1 MKIKNSRQTQSSFPS
16 LRKNDKVMV
25 LSGKDK
31 GKEGLILKVDRFSN
45 KVIVENVNQIK
56 KAIKPDQN
64 HPQGGIVTR
73 ENYLGVSKVMLVCPG
88 CHKPTRVSHSI
99 LSDGKKVR
107 VCKHCQEHI
116 DK

>member
-1 MKIKNSRQTQSSFPS
+1 MKIKNSSQRKQSFPA
-16 LRKNDKVMV
+16 LRKDDKVKI

-31 GKEGLILKVDRFSN
+31 GKEGLILKVDRSAN
-45 KVIVENVNQIK
+45 RVIVENVNQII

-64 HPQGGIVTR
+64 HPQGGFLTR
-73 ENYLGVSKVMLVCPG
+73 ENYLGASRVMLICPS
-88 CHKPTRVSHSI
+88 CHKPTRIAQSI